1 MQNGENEKF
10 SKFALETVKK
20 CPVDSRGKNI
30 PEPGEVIKSPEYLD
44 NRINKSAGTFLMYRA
59 RAGVREYTAGTGVSG
74 SREKANSEKSRCRI
88 QSCSLYCKDV
98 HKGQ

>member
-1 MQNGENEKF
+1 
-10 SKFALETVKK
+10 
-20 CPVDSRGKNI
+20 
-30 PEPGEVIKSPEYLD
+30 
-44 NRINKSAGTFLMYRA
+44 MYRA

-98 HKGQ
+98 HLCQSDRRPYQARLSYSEVSRFSQGSRNAQDTLP